1 MDFESYI
8 GRERQLLARIERERA
23 ELNSHEPR
31 AETGNYQLAEDEI
44 RLLKAGDYVA
54 GASEVA
60 ADAVAA
66 LDERISALRKA
77 EHEANARNEAFVRRV
92 AEWETKFDARYAELT
107 GKIAREMAALES
119 RNAELTR
126 TIEEAEQSMRH
137 GAASVAE
144 ALNRARHQSEANIR
158 HLSEATEANI
168 RQLSGTSEASLRE
181 ISEATTADVD
191 RRIESL
197 RQAQAAFEAAVNE
210 KLEND
215 KQTIERIKYMI
226 TAMNEI
232 IKT

>member
-77 EHEANARNEAFVRRV
+77 EHEANARNETFVRRV

-144 ALNRARHQSEANIR
+144 ALNRARQQSVADIET
-158 HLSEATEANI
+158 LSEAT
-168 RQLSGTSEASLRE
+168 EASLRE

-197 RQAQAAFEAAVNE
+197 RQAQATFEAAVNE